1 MNKNITKLASFT
13 IGLITFVLALS
24 FPLII
29 STIAISM
36 ELPTIINLG
45 IYWGVSIAFV
55 VSLVEGYFLKLS
67 EGSTNLGYFI
77 AIFVYA
83 YIYTQDVN
91 FIFIFA
97 LNSFIPLVF
106 GLLGFKLGIT
116 ARVKLHTANQV

>member
-1 MNKNITKLASFT
+1 MMNKDITKLASFT

-29 STIAISM
+29 STIAINI

-45 IYWGVSIAFV
+45 IYWVLSIAFFV
-55 VSLVEGYFLKLS
+55 PLVEGYFFKLS
-67 EGSTNLGYFI
+67 EGATNLGYFV

-83 YIYTQDVN
+83 YIYTQDVH

-97 LNSFIPLVF
+97 PNSFIPLVL

-116 ARVKLHTANQV
+116 ARVKFHTS